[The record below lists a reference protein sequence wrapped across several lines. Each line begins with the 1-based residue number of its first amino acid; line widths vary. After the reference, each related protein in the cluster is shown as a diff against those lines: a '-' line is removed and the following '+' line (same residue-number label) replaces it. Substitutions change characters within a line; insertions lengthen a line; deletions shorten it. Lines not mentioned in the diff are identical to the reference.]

1 MRRVHGKLR
10 ILEPL
15 REQMNPRS
23 ESRVAE
29 FLSRRH
35 WLQRAGC
42 GLGMIG
48 LADLL
53 RQEEQLVKANEVF
66 DAKSAAASLNPMSP
80 KAGHLP
86 AKAKHVIWI
95 FINGGPSH
103 VDTWNYRPKLD
114 QWNGK
119 TIRDFDTGF
128 KNTTGFFKNSVGNLM
143 QSPFQFSP
151 KGECGKMVPEIFP
164 YLGEHVDK
172 MAFVLSGHTE
182 SNNHS
187 PALFAMNTGLPR
199 MGYPCVGSWVTYGLG
214 SENRN
219 LPGFVVMS
227 DPKGRGLP
235 KGHAA
240 NWSAGYLPGVFQGT
254 YLSPKGEAIANLR
267 RADGLTDAGQRQQLG
282 LLEELNQIH
291 LDQNAGDLGL
301 AARIESFELA
311 YRMQKSAPESLDID
325 AESDHVHQLYGIG
338 NQRCDHF
345 ARQCLTARRLV
356 ERGVRFVQIYSGGME
371 NQRSWDGH
379 SDIEGN
385 HRQFAGETDQPV
397 AGLLSDLESRGLL
410 DETLVIWCGEFGRLP
425 IAQTGAKPGRDH
437 NPHCFNAWLAGGGVK
452 GGIDYGSSD
461 EVGYKSAEKKVH
473 LNDLHAT
480 LLHLLGLDHE
490 KLTYK
495 YNGRRFR
502 LTDVAGEVLHEIIA

>member
-1 MRRVHGKLR
+1 
-10 ILEPL
+10 
-15 REQMNPRS
+15 MNPSS
-23 ESRVAE
+23 ENQIVES
-29 FLSRRH
+29 LSRRTL
-35 WLQRAGC
+35 LQRTGC
-42 GLGMIG
+42 GFGMLG
-48 LADLL
+48 LADL
-53 RQEEQLVKANEVF
+53 F
-66 DAKSAAASLNPMSP
+66 DREGRTSRADEPAEPVSGVHSSNPMLP
-80 KAGHLP
+80 KVGHLP

-95 FINGGPSH
+95 FINGGPSQ
-103 VDTWNYRPKLD
+103 VDTWNYRPQLD
-114 QWNGK
+114 RWNGK
-119 TIRDFDTGF
+119 TIRDFDNSF

-151 KGECGKMVPEIFP
+151 QGECGKMVPEIFP
-164 YLGEHVDK
+164 YLGKHVDK
-172 MAFVLSGHTE
+172 MAFLLSGHTE

-214 SENRN
+214 SENSN

-240 NWSAGYLPGVFQGT
+240 NWSAGFLPGVFQGT
-254 YLSPKGEAIANLR
+254 YLSPKGEPIANLSR
-267 RADGLTDAGQRQQLG
+267 PHGLTDQGQQQQLG
-282 LLEELNQIH
+282 LLEQLNQIH
-291 LDQNAGDLGL
+291 LEQHPEERGL
-301 AARIESFELA
+301 AARIKSFELA
-311 YRMQKSAPESLDID
+311 YRMQSSAPESLDID
-325 AESDHVHQLYGIG
+325 AEPQHIHRLYGIG
-338 NQRCDHF
+338 NQQCDHF

-397 AGLLSDLESRGLL
+397 AGLLADLEARGLL
-410 DETLVIWCGEFGRLP
+410 DETLVVWCGEFGRLP
-425 IAQTGAKPGRDH
+425 IAQTGSKPGRDH
-437 NPHCFNAWLAGGGVK
+437 NPHCFCAWLAGGGVR
-452 GGIDYGSSD
+452 GGIDYGASD
-461 EVGYKSAEKKVH
+461 EIGYKSVDKKVH

-502 LTDVAGEVLHEIIA
+502 LTDVAGEVLNEIIA